1 MRRVK
6 LILGALA
13 VVVATFAVL
22 SGPALAADDDCD
34 FRERGDRDDVVV
46 CRDDGDREV
55 FDANDYIDNDY
66 IDNDYIDNDYYDR
79 YFDEDDFFFEPFFFS
94 PFVFVE
100 EIDVDCDEIDDD
112 FDGWVDEGAV
122 CEVEF
127 EFE

>member
-6 LILGALA
+6 LVLGALA
-13 VVVATFAVL
+13 VVVASFAAFA
-22 SGPALAADDDCD
+22 GPALADDDCD

-55 FDANDYIDNDY
+55 FDV
-66 IDNDYIDNDYYDR
+66 
-79 YFDEDDFFFEPFFFS
+79 DEDDFFDDGDDFFIVEDDFDDEVFFSPFFFS
-94 PFVFVE
+94 PFFFVE

-122 CEVEF
+122 CEIEF

>member
-13 VVVATFAVL
+13 VVVATFAAF
-22 SGPALAADDDCD
+22 SGPAMAADDDCD
-34 FRERGDRDDVVV
+34 YRERGDRDDVVV

-55 FDANDYIDNDY
+55 FDANDYYYNDY
-66 IDNDYIDNDYYDR
+66 FDNDYYDR
-79 YFDEDDFFFEPFFFS
+79 YFDEDDFFFDPFFFS

-122 CEVEF
+122 CEVEV
-127 EFE
+127 EFEEVFD

>member
-13 VVVATFAVL
+13 VVVATFAAF
-22 SGPALAADDDCD
+22 SGPSMAADDDCD

-55 FDANDYIDNDY
+55 FDANDYY
-66 IDNDYIDNDYYDR
+66 YNDYYDR
-79 YFDEDDFFFEPFFFS
+79 YFDEDDFFFDPFFFS

>member
-1 MRRVK
+1 

-13 VVVATFAVL
+13 VVVATFAAF
-22 SGPALAADDDCD
+22 SGPAMAADDDCD

-55 FDANDYIDNDY
+55 FDV
-66 IDNDYIDNDYYDR
+66 
-79 YFDEDDFFFEPFFFS
+79 DEDDFFDDGDDFFIVEDDFDDEVFFSPFFFS
-94 PFVFVE
+94 PFFFVE